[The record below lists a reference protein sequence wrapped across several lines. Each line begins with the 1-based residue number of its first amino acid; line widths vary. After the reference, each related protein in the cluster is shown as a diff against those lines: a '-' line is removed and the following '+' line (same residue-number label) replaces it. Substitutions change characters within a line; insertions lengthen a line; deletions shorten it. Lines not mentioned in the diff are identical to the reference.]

1 MRWPW
6 SRKPERRSGGGYSD
20 SVIRSIEAQASA
32 QVADASS
39 TAAVE
44 AAAGAL
50 SRALMSC
57 EVEGPGWARIV
68 GAPDREV
75 AR

>member
-6 SRKPERRSGGGYSD
+6 SKQPERRQSGGGFAD
-20 SVIRSIEAQASA
+20 AVTRAIEARASA

-39 TAAVE
+39 TAAIE

-50 SRALMSC
+50 SRALMSA
-57 EVEGPGWARIV
+57 EVEAPGWVRDAAR
-68 GAPDREV
+68 
-75 AR
+75 